1 MNKRELKIIEK
12 RLLEERER
20 LIRELEHLDES
31 FGQDLKDA
39 SGDLSSYAH
48 HMADLGSDAFEREM
62 NHLRST
68 TEGELLFDTVDALRR
83 IYRGEYGNCATCG
96 KRISRDRLAA
106 MPQAR
111 LCVACKAEE
120 ERAGR

>member
-1 MNKRELKIIEK
+1 MNKKELKAIEE
-12 RLLEERER
+12 RLLEERAR
-20 LIRELEHLDES
+20 LIRELEHLDQS

-39 SGDLSSYAH
+39 SGDLSAYAH

-83 IYRGEYGNCATCG
+83 IYRGEFGACGDCG
-96 KRISRDRLAA
+96 KRISRDRLLA

-111 LCVACKAEE
+111 CCVSCQTKK

>member
-1 MNKRELKIIEK
+1 MNKKELKIIENK
-12 RLLEERER
+12 LLEERER
-20 LIRELEHLDES
+20 LVRELEHLDES

-39 SGDLSSYAH
+39 AGDLSAYTH

-62 NHLRST
+62 NQLRST
-68 TEGELLFDTVDALRR
+68 TEGELLIETVDALRR
-83 IYRGEYGNCATCG
+83 IYRGEYGDCEICR
-96 KRISRDRLAA
+96 KRIPRDRLVA

-111 LCVACKAEE
+111 LCIACKTQE

>member
-20 LIRELEHLDES
+20 LIRELKHLNES
-31 FGQDLKDA
+31 FGQDLKGA

-83 IYRGEYGNCATCG
+83 IYRGEYGKCETCG
-96 KRISRDRLAA
+96 KRISRDRLSA